1 VGLQE
6 GSIMNDTIVLKLREP
21 IQLDDLSELLKELVD
36 LQGCTSCGF
45 NGWDLNIKIDPAF
58 RFNKFNERF
67 RQQLSGIDVVSAGV
81 LPQQVTNVRG

>member
-1 VGLQE
+1 
-6 GSIMNDTIVLKLREP
+6 MNDTIVLKLREP

-45 NGWDLNIKIDPAF
+45 NGWDLNIKIDPAI

-67 RQQLSGIDVVSAGV
+67 RQQLSGIDVVSAVV